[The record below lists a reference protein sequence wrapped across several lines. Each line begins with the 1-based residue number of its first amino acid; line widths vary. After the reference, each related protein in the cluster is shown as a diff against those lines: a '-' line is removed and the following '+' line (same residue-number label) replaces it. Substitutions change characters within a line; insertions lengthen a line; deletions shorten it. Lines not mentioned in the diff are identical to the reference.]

1 MSGPR
6 GRACGAALEVI
17 TGAEARAHWH
27 RIAAAVPQS
36 VGRLPLWADMLCA
49 SGRFTDATRA
59 YRRPDGTVFVLP
71 LVRRRLPPGPL
82 ALYESWPWGWD
93 AGVDS
98 AGLVAEGPVT
108 ADDVTAVAADLAALP
123 AARVRVQAGLA
134 DGDAWA
140 AAALPGWI
148 RGSLTHHLVDLPAGG
163 GPGVVEGLSRNHLR
177 KLRKAERSFDIE
189 CDDTGRLLPVFQT
202 LLQRSIDSWAE
213 QHWLPTPLARRLL
226 LHRDPPGRRTDL
238 VRRLDG
244 GLRVWLATD
253 GGRPVASIVVLSA
266 GPTAVYWGGATDKEA
281 AGNRGAGQ
289 LVHVRAMEAAVAE
302 GRAHYD
308 LGTSGSPDLISF
320 KEGLGARPVE
330 HPSFAVEH
338 VPITSTEARLRG
350 ALRAA
355 TTGAAQARRT
365 VGRTRLSPSD

>member
-6 GRACGAALEVI
+6 GRARGAALEMI

-27 RIAAAVPQS
+27 RIAAAAPQS

-59 YRRPDGTVFVLP
+59 YRRPDGTVLVLP

-140 AAALPGWI
+140 GAALPAWI
-148 RGSLTHHLVDLPAGG
+148 RRSLTHHLVDLPAGG

-213 QHWLPTPLARRLL
+213 QHWLPPRSPAACCCTGTR
-226 LHRDPPGRRTDL
+226 PG
-238 VRRLDG
+238 G
-244 GLRVWLATD
+244 
-253 GGRPVASIVVLSA
+253 
-266 GPTAVYWGGATDKEA
+266 GPTSSGGSTA
-281 AGNRGAGQ
+281 ASG
-289 LVHVRAMEAAVAE
+289 
-302 GRAHYD
+302 
-308 LGTSGSPDLISF
+308 SGSPPTA
-320 KEGLGARPVE
+320 GARWRRSSSSAPGPR
-330 HPSFAVEH
+330 PSTGAGR
-338 VPITSTEARLRG
+338 PTRRPRATAGRDSSCTSGRWRPPSP
-350 ALRAA
+350 RAA
-355 TTGAAQARRT
+355 PTTTWARR
-365 VGRTRLSPSD
+365 GRPT